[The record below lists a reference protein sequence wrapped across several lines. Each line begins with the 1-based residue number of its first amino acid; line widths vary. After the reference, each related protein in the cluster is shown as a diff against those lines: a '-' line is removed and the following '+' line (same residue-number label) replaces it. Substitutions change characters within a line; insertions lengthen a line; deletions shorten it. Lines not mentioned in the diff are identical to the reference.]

1 MPFRM
6 RAAALFVFILG
17 FALPA
22 AAQTLRVSAST
33 TNLRAK
39 PAADAPIVA
48 TLAQGAELDA
58 IGQDGQ
64 WHLVRVRASGVEG
77 YVHNLVVEAVA
88 GGVTNPRPAAAP
100 AAAAAPPPAAPVRPV
115 APPAPANQSVQSVSR
130 DPGFSKREP
139 ILALVLS
146 LLYPGIGQFYNGPT
160 ERKKG
165 LIMAGA
171 ATGSIVLAIAAASST
186 DSSGSSGAAL
196 GALAYSGVAVYSMYD
211 AATRAGQLN
220 REHGLAFNVRPE
232 FFGGQTGVRSSI
244 SYTHTF

>member
-6 RAAALFVFILG
+6 RAAALFVFIVG
-17 FALPA
+17 FSLPA

-77 YVHNLVVEAVA
+77 YVHNLVVESVA
-88 GGVTNPRPAAAP
+88 GGQRPANVAAP
-100 AAAAAPPPAAPVRPV
+100 AAAQA
-115 APPAPANQSVQSVSR
+115 APPAPPRPTPVAAPEQAPPVQSVSR
-130 DPGFSKREP
+130 DPGFTKREP
-139 ILALVLS
+139 VVALILS

-160 ERKKG
+160 ETKKG

-171 ATGSIVLAIAAASST
+171 AAGSFVLMVAGASST
-186 DSSGSSGAAL
+186 DSDGSSVAAL
-196 GALAYSGVAVYSMYD
+196 GALGYTGVAVYSMYD

-220 REHGLAFNVRPE
+220 REHGLAFNIRPE
-232 FFGGQTGVRSSI
+232 FFGGRTGVRSSI